1 MFYVVTSNNMF
12 HHTNILY
19 WFRVI
24 EYSKLSIIIML
35 SLRSAM
41 AKLGLKCGSAQ
52 DTSKKRRVKKM
63 VPTGYF
69 PVYVGDDEKV
79 YVIPIKILSETLF
92 KALLNQFKDEN
103 TTLVNKPITIGC
115 TSQFFE
121 EILNAVNCKYK
132 VIL

>member
-1 MFYVVTSNNMF
+1 
-12 HHTNILY
+12 
-19 WFRVI
+19 
-24 EYSKLSIIIML
+24 
-35 SLRSAM
+35 M

-132 VIL
+132 VFGGDLQKAACPVAGVQRLNDKTLKSFIRDCLLLL